1 MPRKEYLLV
10 NCCLSLLQL
19 SYLPSTVLPE
29 EEEMCS
35 VDIIVRAEHSK
46 VPASR
51 LVVDFCVKYNLC
63 TKKLIYENKDKK
75 SLESV

>member
-1 MPRKEYLLV
+1 
-10 NCCLSLLQL
+10 
-19 SYLPSTVLPE
+19 
-29 EEEMCS
+29 MCS

-75 SLESV
+75 SLEVCLILCIFSQVIVPYSLTLKFA